1 MEIKGNN
8 FIKNV
13 QIKQEKDQIQQRL
26 DEIERANPSM
36 QESSAFQNEMN
47 NIDIEEKELG
57 DIMLDNQAPR
67 TQSANK
73 KKYIVLGLILIVLFL
88 LTIVTIRLLSSNDS
102 TDNSFVEP
110 IQEEISQEEVLNND
124 NIEEQYQ
131 KIINQKLQSIKD
143 KNIKLN
149 DSINIEKTQADE
161 IKLVKK
167 IDEVEVKKVLEIK
180 KEIMEIKEEKVF
192 VPKVKKVVKK
202 VLKKAPVS
210 KPSGYF
216 VQVGSF
222 TKQPSLKYLNN
233 ITAQGYEYRLYE
245 VLVKGKT
252 FTKVLVGPYNNRND
266 AKANLKSIQNKLKS
280 SGAWIIKI

>member
-1 MEIKGNN
+1 M
-8 FIKNV
+8 
-13 QIKQEKDQIQQRL
+13 R
-26 DEIERANPSM
+26 S
-36 QESSAFQNEMN
+36 
-47 NIDIEEKELG
+47 
-57 DIMLDNQAPR
+57 
-67 TQSANK
+67 
-73 KKYIVLGLILIVLFL
+73 
-88 LTIVTIRLLSSNDS
+88 
-102 TDNSFVEP
+102 
-110 IQEEISQEEVLNND
+110 
-124 NIEEQYQ
+124 
-131 KIINQKLQSIKD
+131 

-202 VLKKAPVS
+202 VLKKAPGS

>member
-26 DEIERANPSM
+26 DEIEQENPSM
-36 QESSAFQNEMN
+36 QEDSSFQNEMK

-67 TQSANK
+67 TQGAKK

-88 LTIVTIRLLSSNDS
+88 LTVVTIKVLSTDES

-131 KIINQKLQSIKD
+131 KIINQKLQNIKD
-143 KNIKLN
+143 KNVKLN

-167 IDEVEVKKVLEIK
+167 VNEVEVKKVKEIK
-180 KEIMEIKEEKVF
+180 KEILEIKEEKVF
-192 VPKVKKVVKK
+192 VPKVKKVLKKVVKK
-202 VLKKAPVS
+202 TPVS

-222 TKQPSLKYLNN
+222 TKQPSSKYLNN
-233 ITAQGYEYRLYE
+233 ITKQGYEYRLYE

-252 FTKVLVGPYNNRND
+252 FTKVLVGPYNNRSD